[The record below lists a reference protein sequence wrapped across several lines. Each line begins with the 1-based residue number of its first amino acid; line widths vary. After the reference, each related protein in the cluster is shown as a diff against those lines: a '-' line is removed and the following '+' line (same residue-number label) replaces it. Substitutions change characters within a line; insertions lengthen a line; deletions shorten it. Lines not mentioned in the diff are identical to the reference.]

1 MEVGYLYKGC
11 VHPVWEVKVAY
22 LPGCDMSASDIG
34 GWNLHIHHV
43 YNWRYGIVYR
53 GDGSHLYLPMQP
65 WRLRPLIGDGHTPRD
80 AACTTCSES
89 LFIYKR
95 VREPTALATDRM
107 GNVYMMDGLQ
117 LRKINPAISEIV
129 TIGHVMGKRAGTAG
143 GSEIGGEG
151 WKGPVEQTSA
161 LQIQAMT
168 ARSALKCHRLL
179 ASEIE
184 AIDGEFSIFLS
195 RNRIGYVVLLC
206 DQLTN

>member
-11 VHPVWEVKVAY
+11 VNPVWEVKIAY

-117 LRKINPAISEIV
+117 LRRINPAISEVV
-129 TIGHVMGKRAGTAG
+129 TIGHVKGKRSETAG
-143 GSEIGGEG
+143 SAEIGGELG
-151 WKGPVEQTSA
+151 RDCSTGILRSTEFHEWPRRGFLYVSRPIA
-161 LQIQAMT
+161 LCV
-168 ARSALKCHRLL
+168 RENRL
-179 ASEIE
+179 
-184 AIDGEFSIFLS
+184 
-195 RNRIGYVVLLC
+195 
-206 DQLTN
+206 T